1 MEKSKMIWIATKYFS
16 KGYSEDQMRYGDDC
30 YHLEGEE
37 GEKKEQIKDQ
47 IVDYMDEIK
56 SIGTIAFYEKYKEY
70 KLF

>member
-37 GEKKEQIKDQ
+37 GEKVKDQ